1 MLRART
7 ITTLTALTAALTIP
21 GAAFAQDQLSPDARD
36 AATGYSSSTQVRP
49 DPRSPDARDAATG
62 YSPAVGVDLRSPDA
76 RDAARNASPAQQFR
90 VVPVVSKSS
99 HGFEWGDAGIGAA
112 GMLAVVLAVSGFGVL
127 AAHRRRERIPF
138 AH

>member
-7 ITTLTALTAALTIP
+7 ITTLVALTGALTIP
-21 GAAFAQDQLSPDARD
+21 GTAVAQDQLSPDARD
-36 AATGYSSSTQVRP
+36 AATGYSASIAARP
-49 DPRSPDARDAATG
+49 DPRSPDTRDAATG
-62 YSPAVGVDLRSPDA
+62 YRPSVAVDLRSPDT
-76 RDAARNASPAQQFR
+76 RDAAQHVSPAQQFR

-99 HGFEWGDAGIGAA
+99 GGFEWGDAGIGAA
-112 GMLAVVLAVSGFGVL
+112 GMLAIVLAVSGFGVL